1 MLDTSMTTNTYAHTI
16 MNSDLQLYTSL
27 KFELVVEWR
36 NTDIYSII
44 RTVTTSSNGGFISS
58 YQGTKIFYHCFPYL
72 I

>member
-44 RTVTTSSNGGFISS
+44 LTVTTSSNGGFISS
-58 YQGTKIFYHCFPYL
+58 YQGTEIFHHCFPYL
-72 I
+72 L